1 MAGEWLKFEA
11 STPEKPEVFAI
22 TVAMGWDDP
31 DLTVGKLL
39 KVWRWFDQQTI
50 NGNAPNVTLALLDKI
65 SGVSG
70 FAKAMCDQQWLL
82 QSDAGLSLPNFDRHN
97 GKTAKDRCLTA
108 KRVAKHKTNASGNGA
123 GVTSALP
130 REEKRRE
137 EKKEDKEQTT
147 CAAAPAAV
155 VEVAPALPAEPAEP
169 PAYTLP
175 TNTGEE
181 CPIARQRVEEFV
193 ELYPGV
199 DVMQELRKM
208 RGWLIS
214 NPAKRKT
221 KKGMMSFVNNWLSKQ
236 QNAAGSQQQLRRI
249 GPASGRPSINNIGV
263 APGADDDIFNQMRT
277 EL

>member
-1 MAGEWLKFEA
+1 MNYFKKHLGDYAKKAGRLSMLQHGSYTLLMDACYDREQFPTMEEAIEWTWASSSAEVEAVEFVLKKF
-11 STPEKPEVFAI
+11 F
-22 TVAMGWDDP
+22 
-31 DLTVGKLL
+31 
-39 KVWRWFDQQTI
+39 
-50 NGNAPNVTLALLDKI
+50 TLQD
-65 SGVSG
+65 GVYVQSRIQEEIAEYH
-70 FAKAMCDQQWLL
+70 AKAETNKRIALEREANRRAKSTNRAQDV
-82 QSDAGLSLPNFDRHN
+82 DEAPPN
-97 GKTAKDRCLTA
+97 
-108 KRVAKHKTNASGNGA
+108 HKPITTNHKP
-123 GVTSALP
+123 V
-130 REEKRRE
+130 E
-137 EKKEDKEQTT
+137 EQTT

-181 CPIARQRVEEFV
+181 YPIARQRVEEFV